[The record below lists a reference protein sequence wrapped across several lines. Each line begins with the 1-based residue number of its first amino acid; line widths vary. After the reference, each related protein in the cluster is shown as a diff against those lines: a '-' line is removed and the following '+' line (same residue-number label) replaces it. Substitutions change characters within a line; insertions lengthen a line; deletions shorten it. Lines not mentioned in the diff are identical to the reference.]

1 MSVLN
6 RKHLESADLVQG
18 GKMVQSYK
26 IAVLGE
32 GGVGKSG
39 ETGALGQPDRKELCL
54 AVDELRTVNHLLSV
68 SPC

>member
-6 RKHLESADLVQG
+6 RKHLESADVVQG
-18 GKMVQSYK
+18 SRMVQSYK

-39 ETGALGQPDRKELCL
+39 EKSCGETERMPRW
-54 AVDELRTVNHLLSV
+54 
-68 SPC
+68 

>member
-6 RKHLESADLVQG
+6 RKHLESADVLQA

-39 ETGALGQPDRKELCL
+39 EKGALGRQTEG
-54 AVDELRTVNHLLSV
+54 TVFFSG
-68 SPC
+68 